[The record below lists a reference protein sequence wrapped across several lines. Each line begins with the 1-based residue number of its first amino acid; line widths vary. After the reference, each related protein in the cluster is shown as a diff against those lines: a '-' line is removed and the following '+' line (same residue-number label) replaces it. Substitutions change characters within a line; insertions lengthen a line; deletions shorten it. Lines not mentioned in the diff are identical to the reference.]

1 MTAARSCRA
10 ARRCCNRCWNW
21 GCLTGWSA
29 TMSCTGFSMARKRL
43 MDIDGAR
50 ALFWTETN
58 RLCTTP
64 SAPPLVIEEAVW
76 PRVSCLATRLNE
88 RLLDLQATG
97 QAEIPRMIGQTLRL
111 LNLPT
116 SDAGDMERN
125 QLPVASPLR
134 GALCAPQPAV
144 PRQPVRGRLD
154 HGHDP
159 PPAGRNQPVQPGADH
174 VAGCGTRPFLSRGA
188 GQAVRAPRVECFC

>member
-1 MTAARSCRA
+1 
-10 ARRCCNRCWNW
+10 
-21 GCLTGWSA
+21 
-29 TMSCTGFSMARKRL
+29 MSCTGFSMARKRL
-43 MDIDGAR
+43 MDIDCAR
-50 ALFWTETN
+50 ALFWAETN

-64 SAPPLVIEEAVW
+64 SARPLVIEEAVW

-134 GALCAPQPAV
+134 EPYAHHNLQYRDSLCVAGWTTATI
-144 PRQPVRGRLD
+144 PRLQGGTNLYNQELITSLVAGRGRFYRAVL
-154 HGHDP
+154 
-159 PPAGRNQPVQPGADH
+159 A
-174 VAGCGTRPFLSRGA
+174 RP
-188 GQAVRAPRVECFC
+188 